1 MIRMEL
7 HFFNTSFILN
17 GFIFK
22 LILTLAFL

>member
-1 MIRMEL
+1 MEL